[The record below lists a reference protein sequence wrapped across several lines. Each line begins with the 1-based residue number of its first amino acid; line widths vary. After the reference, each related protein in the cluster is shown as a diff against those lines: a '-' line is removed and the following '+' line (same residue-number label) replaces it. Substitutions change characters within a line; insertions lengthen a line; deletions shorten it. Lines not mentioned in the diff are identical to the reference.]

1 MPRKRKSTPCYPRQ
15 LLQAMGRFLP
25 HRGLPLLDGGG
36 DARVRWTDRLLVA
49 CAILMA
55 WEASATLTD
64 RFAAARATLA
74 KMYPGRRRPGATHA
88 GFAAALAGRSAL
100 LLAVVCA
107 ALRTAVNRL
116 AKSAGCWDV
125 EGWALFGCD
134 GTKIDCPRTAA
145 NEAAFGCGGKA
156 KTKKTT
162 AKRKA
167 KKAKKAKKARKA
179 RKAKATRKKA
189 SGPQQLLTALFHVG
203 TGLPWAFA
211 RGAGTD
217 GERSH
222 LLAMLDLL
230 PAAAMLLADAGFTG
244 YELLQAISGSGRSF
258 VIRVGGN
265 VRLLTRLGYWAEE
278 HDGIVCLWPERQKE
292 RSDPPMVL
300 RLIRLTDG
308 RNRTVCLL
316 TNVLSPKRLSDAAA
330 LRMYRRRWGVEV
342 LFRSL
347 KQTLSRRKML
357 SDAPANAAAELDW
370 SAAGLWLLGLM
381 SVEQVCAAGHV
392 ATRWSPA
399 QALRAVRRAM
409 GDNGGNA
416 AKAARRGRPPR
427 RGMLARQLAAS
438 IKDPYERTGSKTAR
452 DYPHKK
458 TDKPPGEPKARTATP
473 REVQLAAEIRDRKA
487 AA

>member
-1 MPRKRKSTPCYPRQ
+1 MPRKRKSTPCYPGQ

-25 HRGLPLLDGGG
+25 HRGLPLLGGG
-36 DARVRWTDRLLVA
+36 DARVRWTDRLLVV

-64 RFAAARATLA
+64 RFAAARATLGR
-74 KMYPGRRRPGATHA
+74 MYPGRRRPGATPE
-88 GFAAALAGRSAL
+88 GFAAALAGRSAAL
-100 LLAVVCA
+100 RAVVCA
-107 ALRTAVNRL
+107 ALRSAVNRL
-116 AKSAGCWDV
+116 AESAGCWDV
-125 EGWALFGCD
+125 AGWALFGCD

-145 NEAAFGCGGKA
+145 NEAAFGGGGKA

-162 AKRKA
+162 K
-167 KKAKKAKKARKA
+167 RKA
-179 RKAKATRKKA
+179 RKAKTNGKKKKKKA
-189 SGPQQLLTALFHVG
+189 SGPQQLLTSLFHVG
-203 TGLPWAFA
+203 TGLPWAFE
-211 RGAGTD
+211 RGPGTD
-217 GERSH
+217 SERSH
-222 LLAMLDLL
+222 LRSMLERL
-230 PAAAMLLADAGFTG
+230 PAGAMLLADAGFTG
-244 YELLQAISGSGRSF
+244 YDLLAAVTASGRSF

-278 HDGIVCLWPERQKE
+278 HDGIVCLWPERQKK

-300 RLIRLTDG
+300 RLIRRTDG

-316 TNVLSPKRLSDAAA
+316 TNVLEPKRLSDAAA
-330 LRMYRRRWGVEV
+330 LRMYRLRWGAEV

-357 SDAPANAAAELDW
+357 SDSPANAAVELDW
-370 SAAGLWLLGLM
+370 SVVGLWLLGLM

-399 QALRAVRRAM
+399 QALRVVRRAM
-409 GDNGGNA
+409 GGNGGG
-416 AKAARRGRPPR
+416 AKAARGRPPR
-427 RGMLARQLAAS
+427 AGRLAAQLAAS
-438 IKDPYERTGSKTAR
+438 VKDTYRRTGDKTAR

-458 TDKPPGEPKARTATP
+458 RDRPPGEPKARTATAQ
-473 REVQLAAEIRDRKA
+473 EVQLAAEIRDRKA